1 MKYKY
6 SLIVSQYYYSRH
18 MFIVKID
25 ENFIETARKFAVE
38 LMQYKR
44 GDNFWTDKIYLGDL
58 DPEYSSG
65 ELRYR
70 YNINDAGDIYFIN
83 FNYANSCM
91 HEAFE
96 YNEASKRESAGY
108 QKKQKV
114 EDIAKHHDYRKV
126 TEIVQKYFEIV

>member
-25 ENFIETARKFAVE
+25 ENFIETAREFATE

-44 GDNFWTDKIYLGDL
+44 GDNFRTDKLFLGDL
-58 DPEYSSG
+58 DPKYSSD

-83 FNYANSCM
+83 FNYANRCM

-96 YNEASKRESAGY
+96 YKEVSRRENMGY

-114 EDIAKHHDYRKV
+114 EDIAKHHNYRKV
-126 TEIVQKYFEIV
+126 SEIVQKHFKIA